1 MLIKINGIDLDYR
14 DQGTGLPVVFLHAFP
29 LNQQMWTD
37 QLDTLQSRCRTISV
51 DLRGFGRSGG
61 SEGTVSM
68 DQMAADVRELLTA
81 LGVHQIVLVGLS
93 MGGYVSLAFYRL
105 YRETLRA
112 MVLADTRATEDKA
125 EAKERRHR
133 FAEKVEREGV
143 SSITGEMVSALL
155 GHTSIERRPAVVQ
168 RVRTI
173 IESNSPAGIAGAQR
187 AMAARRDS
195 TDLLSEMD
203 LPVLVISGAED
214 NLTPVAEADSMRQAI
229 KGARLKVIEEAGHL
243 SNIECPDEFSGALVE
258 FIESLKG
265 GE

>member
-14 DQGTGLPVVFLHAFP
+14 DQGTGIPLVFLHAFP
-29 LNQQMWTD
+29 LNQQMWND

-51 DLRGFGRSGG
+51 DLRGFGGSGG
-61 SEGTVSM
+61 SEVPVSM

-81 LGVHQIVLVGLS
+81 VGVHRIVLVGLS
-93 MGGYVSLAFYRL
+93 MGGYVSLAYYRM
-105 YRETLRA
+105 YRETLQA
-112 MVLADTRATEDKA
+112 LVLADTRATEDKP

-143 SSITGEMVSALL
+143 SSITEEMVSALL
-155 GHTSIERRPAVVQ
+155 GHTSLERRPSVVQ

-173 IESNSPAGIAGAQR
+173 IESNSPGGIADAQR

-195 TDLLSEMD
+195 TDLLPEMD
-203 LPVLVISGAED
+203 LPVLVISGTED
-214 NLTPVAEADSMRQAI
+214 KLTSVAEADSMRQAI

-243 SNIECPDEFSGALVE
+243 SNIECPDEFNGALVE
-258 FIESLKG
+258 FIESLRRR
-265 GE
+265 E